1 MKLLKSHIVLA
12 AIAAAISASAH
23 QAGSGASHEAA
34 DVEFL
39 QNYESIRVALAA
51 DDLAAA
57 KSAAGAI
64 KEDQNAEALAGA
76 GSLPSARESF
86 KQLSKRAVKVATDHD
101 GLFLA
106 HCPMVKGGGGDWVQA
121 SPKVGNPYFGKSML
135 TCGSIRPAKA
145 PAAGKPAEHKHH

>member
-1 MKLLKSHIVLA
+1 MKLTKSLCALA
-12 AIAAAISASAH
+12 VISAGAFAFAH
-23 QAGSGASHEAA
+23 SSEGGASHAVA
-34 DVEFL
+34 DQEFL
-39 QNYESIRVALAA
+39 HQYESVRTALAA

-64 KEDQNAEALAGA
+64 QGDENAAALAGA
-76 GSLPSARESF
+76 GSLAAARDSF
-86 KQLSKRAVKVATDHD
+86 KKLSKRAVNLATDHE
-101 GLFLA
+101 GLFVA

-145 PAAGKPAEHKHH
+145 PAAAKPAEHKHH